1 MRILTALAVLPLA
14 ACMTRV
20 DVGSTG
26 TCSAVGTERFVG
38 APATADTAAAIRRQ
52 TRATLFRWLPPGTM
66 VTMEF
71 NASRVNVD
79 LDEANRVKAVRCG

>member
-1 MRILTALAVLPLA
+1 MKTLTALAFLPLA
-14 ACMTRV
+14 ACMTRI
-20 DVGSTG
+20 DVPSTG

-38 APATADTAAAIRRQ
+38 APATPETADAIKRQ
-52 TRATLFRWLPPGTM
+52 TRATIFRWLPPGTM